1 MPVSKSVG
9 DDESFAQSR
18 LPRGIFRHCC
28 HEVFPLVCARCGG
41 EMRIIAVITDAGAV
55 REILSHLGKA
65 TSPPRLMKARAPPL
79 RERQDANMGEDE
91 AQAQPVPEY
100 EFDQRIACQVPMRK
114 GPDCSMTSCHR
125 PSWEDSCLCS
135 SARPV
140 RPGG

>member
-1 MPVSKSVG
+1 MIFPGARRRKDFRQSQGGIPVSKSVG

-100 EFDQRIACQVPMRK
+100 EFDQRIA
-114 GPDCSMTSCHR
+114 
-125 PSWEDSCLCS
+125 W
-135 SARPV
+135 
-140 RPGG
+140 